1 MVTREGA
8 GGVSE
13 PKQQRSR
20 DSFAKVRA
28 AVLALLHERGTGQFS
43 LAEVSAR
50 AEVSIGSI
58 YGRVSGK
65 AELLRV
71 IQAQEFDRLD
81 VETAERVAA
90 AGIGATDFE
99 TATAEIV
106 AVYAGILRENRDLLS
121 PFFVMGVDD
130 AEILAR
136 GRRSGDAGQAVF
148 VRALLTAASA
158 HGVTLSD
165 DDAVWAFEVFYSLC
179 VRYLGLGVTATA
191 TPHDAYRWSELL
203 ERLTRTVFLTLAAA

>member
-1 MVTREGA
+1 M
-8 GGVSE
+8 SE
-13 PKQQRSR
+13 PQQQRSR

-43 LAEVSAR
+43 LAEVSGR
-50 AEVSIGSI
+50 AGVSIGSI
-58 YGRVSGK
+58 YGRVSSK

-81 VETAERVAA
+81 LDTAERVAA
-90 AGIGATDFE
+90 AGIGARDFE
-99 TATAEIV
+99 TATAAIV
-106 AVYAGILRENRDLLS
+106 AAYGGILRENRDLLS
-121 PFFVMGVDD
+121 PFFAMGVDD

-148 VRALLTAASA
+148 VRAVLAAAAA
-158 HGVTLSD
+158 HGVTLSS

-179 VRYLGLGVTATA
+179 VRYLGLGVTSTA
-191 TPHDAYRWSELL
+191 TPDDAYRWSELL
-203 ERLTRTVFLTLAAA
+203 ERLTRTVSLTLSAP